1 MHGGGVAG
9 AISNKGGSTIQK
21 ESDDYVEKHGPVA
34 TGTCAVTG
42 AGKLKSKY
50 VIHAVGP
57 IWSKKKPAQDN
68 IDLLYKAI
76 YNTLVKADELDCKSV
91 SIPAISS
98 GIFGF
103 PKPLCARVFFE
114 ALKNFAADSKKTEK
128 KLKLEL
134 VRLSNFD
141 IETTEIFQDE
151 FKSHFKPI
159 DKK

>member
-1 MHGGGVAG
+1 M
-9 AISNKGGSTIQK
+9 
-21 ESDDYVEKHGPVA
+21 EKHGPVA

-57 IWSKKKPAQDN
+57 IWSKKKPAQEN
-68 IDLLYKAI
+68 IDLLYNAI
-76 YNTLVKADELDCKSV
+76 YNTLVKADELECKSV

-114 ALKNFAADSKKTEK
+114 VLKNF
-128 KLKLEL
+128 
-134 VRLSNFD
+134 VVN
-141 IETTEIFQDE
+141 
-151 FKSHFKPI
+151 
-159 DKK
+159 